1 MPPVQEFPCLL
12 VPRPGRARDERGA
25 AAVEAVIGVPVFMLL
40 ILLAV
45 MGGRVTLAH
54 QVVQTAAADAAR
66 AASIARSAN
75 QAKADGLAAG
85 RASLANQNLTC
96 TSTRISVNT
105 SGFGTPVGSP
115 AHVTATVTCELALAD
130 LGLPGAPKSRTITAT
145 MSSPLDTY
153 RER

>member
-1 MPPVQEFPCLL
+1 MRRVHESA
-12 VPRPGRARDERGA
+12 RPHVSRPQRVRDERGA

-40 ILLAV
+40 ILLAA
-45 MGGRVTLAH
+45 MGGRVALAH

-66 AASIARSAN
+66 AASIARSST
-75 QAKADGLAAG
+75 QAKADGAAAG
-85 RASLANQNLTC
+85 KASLANQNLTC

-105 SGFGTPVGSP
+105 SGFATPVGSP
-115 AHVTATVTCELALAD
+115 AHVSATITCHLALAD

-153 RER
+153 RGR